1 MSVQF
6 EDNSMKV
13 KAALREAS
21 IAFLHEACGE
31 LEAQVKRNTKVDTGR
46 TKASW
51 GYAVDE
57 GELEGTVGSGYENA
71 IWEEFGTGEY
81 ALNNDGRKGGWR
93 YQDLRG
99 QWHYTK
105 GKQPRR
111 ALFNA
116 FNDKRDQIIKMAE
129 QRLRGLSND

>member
-51 GYAVDE
+51 GYAVE
-57 GELEGTVGSGYENA
+57 EESLEGTVGSGYENA